1 MKTIRILFAALVV
14 AFAATLVSA
23 AEIRNVTARQRYPW
37 NGKVDIVYEVVGDV
51 TAGMPAGKMP
61 EIVVT
66 AKDKETSRIYE
77 AKASALSGD
86 RNYDA
91 GTHRVVWDLEAQGLS
106 IVSKSV
112 VFGLSVVY
120 VTPEPELEY
129 CIVDLSAGADA
140 SSYPVSYCSEPP
152 AGGFNTDEYKTT
164 KLVLRRI
171 DPGSFKMLGKYDVTL
186 TKPFYCGLFEVTQNQ
201 YELVIGDN
209 PSFCEGDMR
218 PVECVSWE
226 AFRGGD
232 WPDGDRTPNAETF
245 VGRLQA
251 RTGLSFDLPTE
262 AQWEYA
268 CRAGT
273 TSAYNNGGGTED
285 DLKLLGRYS
294 GNTNDGKGGY
304 AGPTTVGSYLPNAW
318 GLYDMHGNVYEWCLD
333 WYGSL
338 SGGVTDPVG
347 LSSSWSR
354 VTRGGSWIN
363 SASNCTSSSRDDY
376 GPEGSSNYYGFR
388 LVCPLAK

>member
-1 MKTIRILFAALVV
+1 MKQVLFWVAAL
-14 AFAATLVSA
+14 TLSFSISA

-37 NGKVDIVYEVVGDV
+37 NGKVDIAYEVVGDV

-86 RNYDA
+86 MGCGEGCHY
-91 GTHRVVWDLEAQGLS
+91 GVWDLDAQGLELTS
-106 IVSKSV
+106 QSV
-112 VFGLSVVY
+112 VFGLSVLY
-120 VTPEPELEY
+120 VPNPSLQTY
-129 CIVDLSAGADA
+129 CIVDLSAGSNA

-164 KLVLRRI
+164 KLVLRRV
-171 DPGSFKMLGKYDVTL
+171 DPGSFKMCGQYDVTL
-186 TKPFYCGLFEVTQNQ
+186 TKPFYCGLFEVTQQQ
-201 YELVIGDN
+201 YGLVIGDN
-209 PSFCEGDMR
+209 PSTYLGDTR
-218 PVECVSWE
+218 PVENVSWE
-226 AFRGGD
+226 AIRGGD
-232 WPDGDRTPNAETF
+232 WPLGGMRPNSGTF

-273 TSAYNNGGGTED
+273 TSDYNNGGDSED
-285 DLKLLGRYS
+285 DLKLLGRYG
-294 GNTNDGKGGY
+294 GNRDDGKGGY
-304 AGPTTVGSYLPNAW
+304 AEHTIVGSYLPNAW
-318 GLYDMHGNVYEWCLD
+318 GLYDMHGNVCEWCLD
-333 WYGSL
+333 WYGEL
-338 SGGVTDPVG
+338 TAGVTDPGG
-347 LSSSWSR
+347 LSSGSR
-354 VTRGGSWIN
+354 RVIRGGYWSY
-363 SASNCTSSSRDDY
+363 SAINCTSSSRLSIGPASSYY
-376 GPEGSSNYYGFR
+376 GFGFR